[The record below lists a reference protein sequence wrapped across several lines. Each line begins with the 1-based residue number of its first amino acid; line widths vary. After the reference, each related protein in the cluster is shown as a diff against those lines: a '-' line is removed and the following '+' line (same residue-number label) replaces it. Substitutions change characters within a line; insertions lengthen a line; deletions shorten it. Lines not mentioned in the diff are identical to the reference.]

1 MFRPLGAP
9 ALPGNG
15 LQEIQQNR
23 RHAMELSEVMGIL
36 NGSEFFRELDRAHLE
51 KVATLCQMRAFR
63 PGETVFRQGDFDE
76 NLYIVADGQVSLER
90 LVDLRARQG
99 SVMVAM
105 LGKGRVFG
113 CWSTLLDEPRHLM
126 SSAACQKPT
135 RLLVLRGTDLRKMM
149 QENRA
154 LGFTILEKLCF
165 LLRDRIEGAY
175 GAMEKI

>member
-1 MFRPLGAP
+1 
-9 ALPGNG
+9 
-15 LQEIQQNR
+15 
-23 RHAMELSEVMGIL
+23 
-36 NGSEFFRELDRAHLE
+36 
-51 KVATLCQMRAFR
+51 
-63 PGETVFRQGDFDE
+63 
-76 NLYIVADGQVSLER
+76 
-90 LVDLRARQG
+90 
-99 SVMVAM
+99 
-105 LGKGRVFG
+105 
-113 CWSTLLDEPRHLM
+113 M